1 MLPLSHTAGQPRAPG
16 SWLGGFGRGEGEP
29 KHFSIHLSPCLT
41 IHTRHAAKW
50 IQRHQR
56 DDYLLSFQTIPLHAC
71 SNSAL
76 RLGIGDEILREADEN
91 FSGLPRSN
99 FYRNRTKLFISMT
112 LHNIVKCSLEII
124 LFLALSDVVADV
136 FGDNHIS
143 LWTALAS
150 ATLSPLLTSTSG
162 PILLVSVDLLLPS
175 SLFPFLSPQI
185 ETRP

>member
-1 MLPLSHTAGQPRAPG
+1 MDPEAS
-16 SWLGGFGRGEGEP
+16 E
-29 KHFSIHLSPCLT
+29 
-41 IHTRHAAKW
+41 
-50 IQRHQR
+50 

-175 SLFPFLSPQI
+175 SLFPFWSPQI
-185 ETRP
+185 ETRPCLCLAPTTHLQLFWCQLAAVSFSISTYSSFS